1 MLNFGGFFALEIAEI
16 NELKAMLQEKDDD
29 EIWALYGLTE
39 TELKE
44 RGKIRS
50 RNLTSERGEAV
61 ASSIY
66 RKTPGEPKLQLAPPG
81 TKNVD
86 ALSREGKRYS
96 IKTIRHSRITG
107 TFQADDFSEKRF
119 DYLIVVVLDDYYQPV
134 DVLEA
139 PWEVVDRHKRYH
151 KTMKAFNISVTRKFR
166 EECRSVYSREV
177 KK

>member
-1 MLNFGGFFALEIAEI
+1 LVFKNVHI
-16 NELKAMLQEKDDD
+16 NELKDILQKNNDD
-29 EIWALYGLTE
+29 EIRALYGLIE

-44 RGKIRS
+44 RGRIRS
-50 RNLTSERGEAV
+50 GNLTSERGEAS
-61 ASSIY
+61 AISIY
-66 RKTPGEPKLQLAPPG
+66 RKTSGEPKLQLAPLG

-107 TFQADDFSEKRF
+107 TFQADDFTEKRF
-119 DYLIVVVLDDYYQPV
+119 DYLIVVVLNDYYQPIE
-134 DVLEA
+134 VLEA

-151 KTMKAFNISVTRKFR
+151 KTMRAFNISVIRKFR
-166 EECRSVYSREV
+166 DECRVVYSREV

>member
-1 MLNFGGFFALEIAEI
+1 MVLKIAHI
-16 NELKAMLQEKDDD
+16 NELKDILQKKSDD
-29 EIWALYGLTE
+29 EIWALYGLIE
-39 TELKE
+39 SELKE

-50 RNLTSERGEAV
+50 GNLTSERGEAV
-61 ASSIY
+61 AISMY
-66 RKTPGEPKLQLAPPG
+66 RRTSGEPKLQLAPPG

-119 DYLIVVVLDDYYQPV
+119 DYLIVVVLDDYYQPIQ
-134 DVLEA
+134 VLEA

-151 KTMKAFNISVTRKFR
+151 KTMRAFNISVTRKFR
-166 EECRSVYSREV
+166 GECRVVYSREM

>member
-1 MLNFGGFFALEIAEI
+1 MVLKMAHI
-16 NELKAMLQEKDDD
+16 NGLKSMLQKKNDD
-29 EIWALYGLTE
+29 EIWALYGLIE
-39 TELKE
+39 SELKE

-50 RNLTSERGEAV
+50 GNLTSERGEAV
-61 ASSIY
+61 AIGIY
-66 RKTPGEPKLQLAPPG
+66 RKTSGEPKLQLAPPG

-119 DYLIVVVLDDYYQPV
+119 DYLIVVVLDDYYQPIE
-134 DVLEA
+134 VLEA
-139 PWEVVDRHKRYH
+139 PWEIVNRHKRYH

-166 EECRSVYSREV
+166 DECRVVYGRESSVS
-177 KK
+177 

>member
-1 MLNFGGFFALEIAEI
+1 MLEIAQI
-16 NELKAMLQEKDDD
+16 DKLKGILDEKNDD
-29 EIWALYGLTE
+29 EIWALFGLIE
-39 TELKE
+39 SELKA
-44 RGKIRS
+44 RGIIRS

-61 ASSIY
+61 AIGIY
-66 RKTPGEPKLQLAPPG
+66 NKTPGEPKLQLAPPG

-119 DYLIVVVLDDYYQPV
+119 DYLIVVVLDRHYQPIE
-134 DVLEA
+134 VLEA
-139 PWEVVDRHKRYH
+139 SWEIVNRQKRYH
-151 KTMKAFNISVTRKFR
+151 KTMKAFNISVTKRFKN
-166 EECRSVYSREV
+166 ECRVVFGKEM